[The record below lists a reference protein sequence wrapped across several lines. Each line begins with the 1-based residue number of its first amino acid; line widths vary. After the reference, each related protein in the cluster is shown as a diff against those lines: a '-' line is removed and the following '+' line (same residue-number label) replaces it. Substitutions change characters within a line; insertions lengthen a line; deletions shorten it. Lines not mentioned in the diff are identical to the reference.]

1 MSSVQIG
8 GQEGSSVVVV
18 MFLYYWSSN
27 HRVAKVQSAW
37 LNKNKISYLQG
48 EPE

>member
-1 MSSVQIG
+1 MSSVQNG
-8 GQEGSSVVVV
+8 GQEGSSVVLV
-18 MFLYYWSSN
+18 MFLCYCN

-37 LNKNKISYLQG
+37 LNKNKLSYLQG